1 MKITPAIIL
10 DTLFTAFISF
20 ILLFILTNY
29 YMPRLSA
36 IALSITL
43 ALIFALLSFKM
54 LSNKHKKENSL
65 CSAASVIFIIISHFI
80 SLIFYLFLIK
90 KYLRHEYENIFSR
103 KESSFFYVT
112 NQANYFFTFI
122 KK

>member
-1 MKITPAIIL
+1 ME
-10 DTLFTAFISF
+10 
-20 ILLFILTNY
+20 
-29 YMPRLSA
+29 
-36 IALSITL
+36 
-43 ALIFALLSFKM
+43 KM
-54 LSNKHKKENSL
+54 ECTEKTDPLEPIGKSDLVPCEYEKGIGAKKEKKKKHKDKEKHKHKKENSL

-112 NQANYFFTFI
+112 NQANYFFI